1 MRKKVLVIPSY
12 LRDRPRPWLV
22 AAALL
27 VCRSCEQVDH
37 NAQCL
42 SELIERALPDDRGH
56 PTLDIA
62 NDLVRKPHDLSPTL
76 GRDDELRSPVD
87 LFGPTLHVPERLEFI
102 HDPTDD
108 LLVSPRAPREFGR
121 ASAFFVKMGDDGTV
135 EMGQLFM
142 AGFPQLRVELVVD
155 REEKLRGQDSEAG
168 LSPLLSW
175 PWSRG
180 RHELE

>member
-1 MRKKVLVIPSY
+1 MHSMGIAGATVAIGHHRDGLAPTSRNSMMRKKVLVIPSY

-62 NDLVRKPHDLSPTL
+62 NDLVRKPHDLSPT
-76 GRDDELRSPVD
+76 
-87 LFGPTLHVPERLEFI
+87 
-102 HDPTDD
+102 
-108 LLVSPRAPREFGR
+108 
-121 ASAFFVKMGDDGTV
+121 
-135 EMGQLFM
+135 
-142 AGFPQLRVELVVD
+142 
-155 REEKLRGQDSEAG
+155 RG
-168 LSPLLSW
+168 
-175 PWSRG
+175 
-180 RHELE
+180 